1 MWYQGFCTACK
12 KWQNRSMATEKAP
25 SRNGGKGG
33 GLYINYRSCERL
45 ICVSLGRGSKERNQG
60 PPLQAA
66 VAANASSD
74 TRVALL
80 RIAIA
85 RCECLEGQCSFKSDL
100 RIFFSG
106 S

>member
-1 MWYQGFCTACK
+1 MRT
-12 KWQNRSMATEKAP
+12 RSGIKA
-25 SRNGGKGG
+25 R
-33 GLYINYRSCERL
+33 
-45 ICVSLGRGSKERNQG
+45 
-60 PPLQAA
+60 PLQRA

-85 RCECLEGQCSFKSDL
+85 RCECLEGQFRFNSDL
-100 RIFFSG
+100 RIFFTG

>member
-1 MWYQGFCTACK
+1 MT
-12 KWQNRSMATEKAP
+12 TEKAP

-45 ICVSLGRGSKERNQG
+45 ICTPLGRENKERDQG
-60 PPLQAA
+60 PPLQPA

-74 TRVALL
+74 TPVALL

-85 RCECLEGQCSFKSDL
+85 RCECLEGQFRFKSDL
-100 RIFFSG
+100 RIFFSR